1 MSGHRLSDIVK
12 SYDVRGLVA
21 TQLTPTVAFALGVA
35 VVEELGLDGEGFI
48 VGYDMRPSSLELAR
62 ALGAGATSAGARV
75 RHVGL
80 ASTDMVYF
88 ASGVFDEAAAMI
100 TASHNPPEYNGIK
113 FARAGAK
120 GVSLNTGLAGIR
132 DRAEAWLATGQTPEI
147 PRDDLASDDVLSRYA
162 EFLRGLVDLGAIR
175 PLRVIVDAANG
186 MAGYTV
192 PAVLGE
198 AAGLGALP
206 LEIDP
211 MYFELDGTFPN
222 HEANPLEPKNLV
234 DLQEA
239 VRQRG
244 ADIGLAFD
252 GDADRCFVVDEHGNP
267 VSPSV
272 VGSIVARREIHR
284 VRDQHGEDTPT
295 VLHNLICSNVVAE
308 TIEAEGGV
316 PVRTPVGHSLIKDEM
331 ARTQAVFGAEH
342 SAHYYFR
349 DFFGADSGM
358 LAAMHVLAEL
368 GHSDKSL
375 SELAADYMPYVQSG
389 EINTRVADV
398 DAVIARIE
406 QEFSTRATIDRLDG
420 LSVLG
425 PTEGPG
431 IWWFNVRASNTEP
444 LLRLNVEAGSTEV
457 LEAVTTEV
465 LALISGDT

>member
-1 MSGHRLSDIVK
+1 MSPHPLSDIVK

-21 TQLTPTVAFALGVA
+21 TQLTPDVAYALGVA
-35 VVEELGLDGEGFI
+35 VVDELGLEGKGFI
-48 VGYDMRPSSLELAR
+48 VGYDMRPSSPELAR
-62 ALGAGATSAGARV
+62 ALSSGAESAGAHV

-132 DRAEAWLATGQTPEI
+132 DRAEAWLAAGNTPVISATE
-147 PRDDLASDDVLSRYA
+147 PAADDVLVRYA
-162 EFLRGLVDLGAIR
+162 EFLRGLVDLSGVR
-175 PLRVIVDAANG
+175 PLRVVVDAANG

-192 PAVLGE
+192 PAVLGDG
-198 AAGLGALP
+198 AALEGLP
-206 LEIDP
+206 LEIVP

-239 VRQRG
+239 VRHHR

-252 GDADRCFVVDEHGNP
+252 GDADRCFVVDEHGDP

-284 VRDQHGEDTPT
+284 VRNQLGEDTPT

-308 TIEAEGGV
+308 TIAAQGAV

-358 LAAMHVLAEL
+358 VAAMHVLAEL

-375 SELAADYMPYVQSG
+375 SEIASDYMPYVQSG

-398 DAVIARIE
+398 DAVISRIE
-406 QEFSTRATIDRLDG
+406 QAFVDRATIDRLDG

-425 PTEGPG
+425 PPDGEGM
-431 IWWFNVRASNTEP
+431 WWFNVRASNTEP
-444 LLRLNVEAGSTEV
+444 LLRLNVEAGSTQTLQEV
-457 LEAVTTEV
+457 THEV
-465 LALISGDT
+465 HALIAG